1 MSTTKNDDRSYP
13 EMIAD
18 LGKAFEESGTTS
30 GDLLHWVIDDPRGVE
45 YGRIEVAINIISC
58 EISVR
63 HEREDY
69 RLKFPTEKD
78 FINWANATF

>member
-18 LGKAFEESGTTS
+18 LGKAFEESGS
-30 GDLLHWVIDDPRGVE
+30 DADFLHWLIDDPRGVE
-45 YGRIEVAINIISC
+45 YGRIEVAINLISC
-58 EISVR
+58 EIKVW

-69 RLKFPTEKD
+69 RLSFPTEKD
-78 FINWANATF
+78 FINWVNATF